1 MNLEAARLIWK
12 FHRPYELEIYREY
25 RVRGGCHHGK
35 TVVALKGP
43 PWSLPHALS
52 RILVEG
58 TEEERQMA
66 ADAVRDLAT
75 EIKPFDFIWY

>member
-1 MNLEAARLIWK
+1 MNLEAARVIWK
-12 FHRPYELEIYREY
+12 YRRPHELEILNYHK
-25 RVRGGCHHGK
+25 VRGGERHGK

-58 TEEERQMA
+58 TKEERQMA
-66 ADAVRDLAT
+66 SEAVRDLAT